1 MDLEAE
7 LRRPE
12 YGARFQVFSM
22 LWESCWRG
30 RPARAAKERLV
41 LVQSRRS
48 GAVWRDVL
56 ARGWG
61 GFWRDELDNRREL
74 GLPPFGVLVQIEPSP
89 GGDRGELLRTLEDA
103 GFFVMDPGEPDLP
116 LWVSAATTEAL
127 WQVLAPRFGIGHS
140 REGFPTVTVWAE

>member
-1 MDLEAE
+1 MLFRSAGRGADRMAGLEAE

-30 RPARAAKERLV
+30 RPARAARERLV

-74 GLPPFGVLVQIEPSP
+74 GLPPFGVLVQIEHL
-89 GGDRGELLRTLEDA
+89 DKA
-103 GFFVMDPGEPDLP
+103 
-116 LWVSAATTEAL
+116 VSDIKAS
-127 WQVLAPRFGIGHS
+127 IKS
-140 REGFPTVTVWAE
+140 R